1 MICQYCGAKLF
12 KVLCTNPACPG
23 TLIVHKFSLPDGK
36 LVEIADERVWI
47 YDGPFDYLTIDEIN
61 VIHAEIHRND
71 PDIAEVEE
79 LEQDLEQYIT
89 LGSTGCRTIAEDVE
103 FNRLHS
109 KFLAALTNTIPY
121 LSRDVKGVYK
131 YEIDSPDELDVGL
144 HGFRDE
150 VTVIVDSGEPGGDPT
165 GEDSFEEYMRQA
177 LIEWYDGA
185 KVVVKKAGE

>member
-1 MICQYCGAKLF
+1 MICQYCGYKLTDR
-12 KVLCTNPACPG
+12 KCLNPACRG
-23 TLIVHKFSLPDGK
+23 TLIVHKFNLPDGK

-47 YDGPFDYLTIDEIN
+47 YDGPFDYLTIDEID

-71 PDIAEVEE
+71 PDLAEVEK

>member
-1 MICQYCGAKLF
+1 MICQYCGHKLTDG
-12 KVLCTNPACPG
+12 KCTNPACPG